1 MSDTGSHSAPG
12 SHEAASD
19 NEDSAIPQNDR
30 SFLADTPPAQLDS
43 DAIQAHDDADD
54 AGDHDDADAART

>member
-1 MSDTGSHSAPG
+1 MSERDSQGAPG
-12 SHEAASD
+12 SREAASD

-43 DAIQAHDDADD
+43 DAIQAYEDTDD
-54 AGDHDDADAART
+54 AGDHDGADAART